1 VTGLLAHYYL
11 RELRKLWAGVR
22 TTIVLLRAP
31 LAARRLLAMRAS
43 LICEIEAVRSE
54 VRLRDLAG
62 GTPALPGVAVAS
74 SFPLASSRGK
84 TGLH

>member
-11 RELRKLWAGVR
+11 RELRKLWASVR

-43 LICEIEAVRSE
+43 LIGEIEAVRSE
-54 VRLRDLAG
+54 VRLREI
-62 GTPALPGVAVAS
+62 PAKG
-74 SFPLASSRGK
+74 
-84 TGLH
+84 

>member
-11 RELRKLWAGVR
+11 RELRKLWASVR

-43 LICEIEAVRSE
+43 LIDEIEAVSSE
-54 VRLRDLAG
+54 VRLREI
-62 GTPALPGVAVAS
+62 PAKG
-74 SFPLASSRGK
+74 
-84 TGLH
+84 